1 MSTPYR
7 TEAIILRRTNYGEA
21 DRVISLIT
29 PDRGKIS
36 GIAKGVRKPKS
47 KLAGGLE
54 LLATCEVTIMEGRG
68 NMGLITSARM
78 NEFYGNILHNY
89 DRMQLAYT
97 MIKQVNRA
105 AETVSEPEF
114 YYLLRGGLQF
124 LNTANID
131 WRITELWFR
140 LNMQA
145 LLGHGMN
152 LATDREGAK
161 LAADKKYHF
170 DFGENGFYAD
180 RAGRFNAEHIKLLRL
195 AATKNPAILRQVGGI
210 GDILDDCLWLL
221 QTLES

>member
-1 MSTPYR
+1 MNTPYR

-29 PDRGKIS
+29 PDRGKVS

-54 LLATCEVTIMEGRG
+54 LLAVCDLTLIEGRG
-68 NMGLITSARM
+68 NMALITSARM
-78 NEFYGNILHNY
+78 NEFYGDILHDY
-89 DRMQLAYT
+89 DRMQLAYE
-97 MIKQVNRA
+97 MIKVVNKA

-124 LNTANID
+124 LNNAAID

-140 LNMQA
+140 LNIQT

-152 LATDREGAK
+152 LATDREDAR
-161 LAADKKYHF
+161 LAADKTYHF
-170 DFGENGFYAD
+170 DFGENAFFAD
-180 RAGRFNAEHIKLLRL
+180 GRGRFNAEHIKLLRL
-195 AATKNPAILRQVGGI
+195 AAAKNPAVLRQVGGI
-210 GDILDDCLWLL
+210 GEIIEDCLWLL
-221 QTLES
+221 RTLEQ